1 MTATSENPKVP
12 RPLRADARRNVELLV
27 AAAEAEF
34 NERGAGASLEDIA
47 RRAGV
52 GIGTLYRH
60 FPTRDDLIAKVLDES
75 TRAIVARG
83 RALLDEP
90 EPGAQLARWITE
102 LVEYVTTYRGVIA
115 ALAAGFVAANGTQLC
130 VNCEAITAAGAAL
143 LARAQAAGEIRTDA
157 DVREVILT
165 AHSAAWI
172 AEQTRDPGAVDR
184 LLRILFDGLRA
195 TAVAPATRPAPPR
208 AVSRRPRGP
217 RAKRS

>member
-1 MTATSENPKVP
+1 MTISPDLKGP
-12 RPLRADARRNVELLV
+12 RALRADARRNVDLLV
-27 AAAEAEF
+27 AAADAEF
-34 NERGAGASLEDIA
+34 TQHGAGASLEDIA

-75 TRAIVARG
+75 TATIVARG

-90 EPGAQLARWITE
+90 GPGAQLARWIAE
-102 LVEYVTTYRGVIA
+102 LVDHVTTYRGLTA
-115 ALAAGFVAANGTQLC
+115 ALAAAYVNENGTKLC
-130 VNCEAITAAGAAL
+130 ANCDAITGAGAEL

-157 DVREVILT
+157 EVREVILT

-172 AEQTRDPGAVDR
+172 AEQTRDPSAVDR

-195 TAVAPATRPAPPR
+195 TAAAPARPAR
-208 AVSRRPRGP
+208 SRP
-217 RAKRS
+217 KRNRRS